1 MTKFNSSLKDHCR
14 SNGLKTVRGINFQT
28 GDIDKFLL
36 KFVIDIPASK
46 PFYKNI
52 LNFSTM
58 KHSGCS
64 VVKRKSFYNAIGQ
77 SIQSDSVKDLK

>member
-14 SNGLKTVRGINFQT
+14 SNGLKTVRGVSLQT
-28 GDIDKFLL
+28 GDIDTFLG
-36 KFVIDIPASK
+36 KFVIGTPASK

-64 VVKRKSFYNAIGQ
+64 VIKRKSFYNAIGQ
-77 SIQSDSVKDLK
+77 SIQSDSVKDFK